1 MIDMFYTSAEFVSL
15 VLTVPTVILGVL
27 VVWCYSPRALAAIRK
42 PVDKMTETEMLIIG
56 ITIGFAGAVV
66 DNIYWGLAWFH
77 EMVGSSSAPLWFKNG
92 VLSNVPFR
100 QTAGIVAGAFHLYPI
115 MVTKKEKWD
124 LLKLVSKATASAV
137 ICLTI
142 LMVF

>member
-15 VLTVPTVILGVL
+15 VLTVPTVILGAL
-27 VVWCYSPRALAAIRK
+27 VVWYYSPRALASLRK
-42 PVDKMTETEMLIIG
+42 PVDKMSETEMLIIG

-66 DNIYWGLAWFH
+66 DNVYWGLAWFH
-77 EMVGSSSAPLWFKNG
+77 EMIGSESSPLWFKNG

-100 QTAGIVAGAFHLYPI
+100 QTAGVVAGAFHLYPI
-115 MVTKKEKWD
+115 MVSKKEKWD
-124 LLKLVSKATASAV
+124 LFKLIAKATASAA